1 MSEQDKFDSW
11 AVVELF
17 GHQQIAGRVT
27 EASIGGCS
35 FLRVDV
41 PDQPALPAS
50 GYYNDRP
57 EVPAY
62 TRYFGQGAIYALNP
76 CTEAAARSVAA
87 RIRVSPAIPYDPPK
101 PAQPLLESSTDDHLA
116 CPTCGKMHC
125 DPGCP
130 GF

>member
-41 PDQPALPAS
+41 PDQPAVAPDPKD
-50 GYYNDRP
+50 NWDRGHSAM
-57 EVPAY
+57 PAY
-62 TRYFGQGAIYALNP
+62 TRYFGNGAIYAMSP
-76 CTEAAARSVAA
+76 CTEDAARGVAA
-87 RIRVSPAIPYDPPK
+87 RIRVKPPIAYDPHPV
-101 PAQPLLESSTDDHLA
+101 AFLDNISQDDE
-116 CPTCGKMHC
+116 P
-125 DPGCP
+125 
-130 GF
+130 

>member
-41 PDQPALPAS
+41 PDQPALPRS
-50 GYYNDRP
+50 GYYDERDP
-57 EVPAY
+57 LPA
-62 TRYFGQGAIYALNP
+62 
-76 CTEAAARSVAA
+76 
-87 RIRVSPAIPYDPPK
+87 
-101 PAQPLLESSTDDHLA
+101 
-116 CPTCGKMHC
+116 
-125 DPGCP
+125 
-130 GF
+130 

>member
-1 MSEQDKFDSW
+1 MSENDKFDSW

-41 PDQPALPAS
+41 PEQPAIVASPRNGWYGDQPAT
-50 GYYNDRP
+50 
-57 EVPAY
+57 PAY
-62 TRYFGQGAIYALNP
+62 TRYFGNGAIYAMSP

-87 RIRVSPAIPYDPPK
+87 RIRVKPPIAYN
-101 PAQPLLESSTDDHLA
+101 PEPHPTVFLEELSEDYE
-116 CPTCGKMHC
+116 P
-125 DPGCP
+125 
-130 GF
+130 

>member
-1 MSEQDKFDSW
+1 MSEQEQFDSW

-41 PDQPALPAS
+41 PDQPVLAARS
-50 GYYNDRP
+50 YYAAA
-57 EVPAY
+57 EAIPAY

-76 CTEAAARSVAA
+76 CTEAAARGVAA
-87 RIRVSPAIPYDPPK
+87 RIRATPAIPYDPPK
-101 PAQPLLESSTDDHLA
+101 PTQHALPDHSDFDEQDQEPELPL
-116 CPTCGKMHC
+116 
-125 DPGCP
+125 
-130 GF
+130 

>member
-1 MSEQDKFDSW
+1 MSENDKFDSW

-41 PDQPALPAS
+41 PNQPSTEAQDFYSGQPAL
-50 GYYNDRP
+50 
-57 EVPAY
+57 PAY

-76 CTEAAARSVAA
+76 CSEPVARRVAE
-87 RIRVSPAIPYDPPK
+87 RIR
-101 PAQPLLESSTDDHLA
+101 AQPPIPFEPI
-116 CPTCGKMHC
+116 PTSRQLGL
-125 DPGCP
+125 DSE
-130 GF
+130 FQEE

>member
-1 MSEQDKFDSW
+1 MSAENKFDSW

-41 PDQPALPAS
+41 PDQPALPQRE
-50 GYYNDRP
+50 YYGARP
-57 EVPAY
+57 AIPAY

-76 CTEAAARSVAA
+76 CTEAAARSMAE
-87 RIRVSPAIPYDPPK
+87 RIRAAPAIPYDPPR
-101 PAQPLLESSTDDHLA
+101 PPTPMLENRGPHESGDDEFEDQP
-116 CPTCGKMHC
+116 
-125 DPGCP
+125 
-130 GF
+130 

>member
-17 GHQQIAGRVT
+17 GHQQLAGRVT

-41 PDQPALPAS
+41 PEQPALPKEEWNS
-50 GYYNDRP
+50 G
-57 EVPAY
+57 VPALPPY

-76 CTEAAARSVAA
+76 CSEEVARHTAA
-87 RIRVSPAIPYDPPK
+87 RIRARPPIAYT
-101 PAQPLLESSTDDHLA
+101 PQPVALLGNDELDA
-116 CPTCGKMHC
+116 
-125 DPGCP
+125 
-130 GF
+130 

>member
-1 MSEQDKFDSW
+1 MSEQEKFDSW

-41 PDQPALPAS
+41 PDQPAVEKDTYYGKQPAL
-50 GYYNDRP
+50 
-57 EVPAY
+57 PAY
-62 TRYFGQGAIYALNP
+62 TRYFGNGAIYAMSP

-87 RIRVSPAIPYDPPK
+87 RIRVKPPIAYN
-101 PAQPLLESSTDDHLA
+101 PEPHPTVFLEELSEDYE
-116 CPTCGKMHC
+116 P
-125 DPGCP
+125 
-130 GF
+130 